1 MGLGFQRNNTLDRL
15 NAEPV
20 TGALVLWCKLFY
32 SGTLRKSYVVFVS
45 REYFSRALFGGFLDK
60 SKEAR
65 LTFFSVYNKGAAE
78 NFMSTV
84 FRIDLSEAKYL
95 RIG

>member
-20 TGALVLWCKLFY
+20 AGALVLWCKLFY
-32 SGTLRKSYVVFVS
+32 SRALCKSYIVFVS
-45 REYFSRALFGGFLDK
+45 RENFSWTLFRCFLDK

-84 FRIDLSEAKYL
+84 LRIDLSEAKYL